1 MAEELKKHVS
11 EEALQEA
18 LKVVKNN
25 MPGVATADKPGL
37 VKPGSGLN
45 VDSAGALTVVLEGI
59 EVDPGNIASA
69 TKTSKGVVQVGAGL
83 NVASGVVSVD
93 DNHVNTLAQQKVD
106 AQKFKTINGQSIKGE
121 GEITIDLSLYKVVE
135 TLPTTDIDTTKIYL
149 VRNTESVPD
158 GEQNVYVEYMYVN
171 GSWEKVGEYKT
182 SIDLSPYAKTA
193 DVNAKLAEKV
203 DNTALD
209 SYKEEVTAALEEKA
223 STTGFNNLQK
233 QVENTQT
240 ELGTVNSKV
249 TANETNIT
257 ALQTSTSDAEMK
269 KKYPI
274 LAKSAADFVT
284 PSELEALCMTAA
296 DGKALA
302 EGIFR
307 A

>member
-1 MAEELKKHVS
+1 MAEDLKKRVS

-25 MPGVATADKPGL
+25 MPGVATADKAGL
-37 VKPGSGLN
+37 IKPGKGL
-45 VDSAGALTVVLEGI
+45 S
-59 EVDPGNIASA
+59 
-69 TKTSKGVVQVGAGL
+69 VGAD
-83 NVASGVVSVD
+83 GVVSVD

-121 GEITIDLSLYKVVE
+121 GDITLDLSLYKVVE
-135 TLPTTDIDTTKIYL
+135 ALPTTDIDSTKIYL
-149 VRNTESVPD
+149 VRNTENVPD
-158 GEQNVYVEYMYVN
+158 GEQNVYVEYMYVD
-171 GSWEKVGEYKT
+171 GEWEKVGEYKT
-182 SIDLSPYAKTA
+182 SIDLSSYAKTA

-209 SYKEEVTAALEEKA
+209 SYKEEVEGSINEVKQTLEGNYVSNTGLNSRVAPIERNVTDLKTA
-223 STTGFNNLQK
+223 
-233 QVENTQT
+233 
-240 ELGTVNSKV
+240 
-249 TANETNIT
+249 
-257 ALQTSTSDAEMK
+257 TSDVEMK

-274 LAKSAADFVT
+274 LAKSEDDFVT

-302 EGIFR
+302 EGIFG

>member
-149 VRNTESVPD
+149 VRNTENVPD

-209 SYKEEVTAALEEKA
+209 SYKEEVTGSINEVKQTLEQDYVSKTGLNSRVAPIERDV
-223 STTGFNNLQK
+223 TTLK
-233 QVENTQT
+233 
-240 ELGTVNSKV
+240 
-249 TANETNIT
+249 
-257 ALQTSTSDAEMK
+257 TSTSDAEMK

-302 EGIFR
+302 EGIFGAEVYKIR
-307 A
+307 

>member
-1 MAEELKKHVS
+1 MAEDLKKHVS

-37 VKPGSGLN
+37 IKPGKGL
-45 VDSAGALTVVLEGI
+45 S
-59 EVDPGNIASA
+59 
-69 TKTSKGVVQVGAGL
+69 VGAD
-83 NVASGVVSVD
+83 GVVSVD

-106 AQKFKTINGQSIKGE
+106 AQKFKTINGQSIKGD
-121 GEITIDLSLYKVVE
+121 GDITLDLSLYKVVE
-135 TLPTTDIDTTKIYL
+135 TLPTTDIDSTKIYL
-149 VRNTESVPD
+149 VRNTEKVPD
-158 GEQNVYVEYMYVN
+158 GKQNVYIEYMYVD
-171 GSWEKVGEYKT
+171 GEWEEVGEYKT
-182 SIDLSPYAKTA
+182 SIDLSSYAKTA

-209 SYKEEVTAALEEKA
+209 SYKEEMTAALKDKA
-223 STTGFNNLQK
+223 SLTQLTGLSND
-233 QVENTQT
+233 
-240 ELGTVNSKV
+240 VNAAKANANEAKAKAE
-249 TANETNIT
+249 ANETNIT
-257 ALQTSTSDAEMK
+257 TLQTSTSDVEMK

-274 LAKSAADFVT
+274 LAKSEEDFVT

-302 EGIFR
+302 EGIFG

>member
-149 VRNTESVPD
+149 VRNTENVPD

-171 GSWEKVGEYKT
+171 ESWEKVGEYKT

-209 SYKEEVTAALEEKA
+209 SYKEEVTGSINEVKQTLEQDYVSKTGLNSRVAPIERDV
-223 STTGFNNLQK
+223 TTLK
-233 QVENTQT
+233 
-240 ELGTVNSKV
+240 
-249 TANETNIT
+249 
-257 ALQTSTSDAEMK
+257 TSTSDAEMK

-302 EGIFR
+302 EGIFG
-307 A
+307 AEVE